1 MIVLQRENVVKL
13 AATEHQ
19 AQKYERQGFV
29 RIAQSDKPDA
39 AAEGAAKNKK
49 TEGGK

>member
-29 RIAQSDKPDA
+29 RVNEQDKPGVPTENA
-39 AAEGAAKNKK
+39 QKRRK
-49 TEGGK
+49 TEGGG